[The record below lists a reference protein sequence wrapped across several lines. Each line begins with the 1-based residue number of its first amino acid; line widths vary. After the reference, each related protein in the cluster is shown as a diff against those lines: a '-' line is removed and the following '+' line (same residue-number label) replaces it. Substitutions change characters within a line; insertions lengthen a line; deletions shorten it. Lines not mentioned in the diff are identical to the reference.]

1 MKLWAVA
8 LVGAAIRSPD
18 RSMFSP
24 AGPAAEAI
32 ASLGWWLTAV
42 CLIVA
47 LGSICLFLIALFRGG
62 TARAEDGGRPERL
75 KIFWVALGLLVTVL
89 ILSGFVSASFLTDRK
104 LSRLGAQAAAVDVEI
119 IAHQWWWEI
128 RYLDPTP
135 SAGFVT
141 ANELHLP
148 QGEAV
153 SLRLSSDD
161 VIHSLWIPNLDRKWD
176 IIPGRSQSVEL
187 TTGQAGLWH
196 GRCAE
201 FCGYQHAHMDLTAI
215 VEPREAF
222 DRWRARQV
230 LPAQAADSALG
241 RRGADIF
248 AQSFCG
254 TCHVVRGSD
263 APGYSGTAPDLTHLA
278 SRTTLAAG
286 TLPNRRDTLA
296 AWIADPQHFKPG
308 TKMTVNT
315 LPPADADALVSYLE
329 SLQ

>member
-1 MKLWAVA
+1 MKFWAVA
-8 LVGAAIRSPD
+8 LVGAPARSPD

-32 ASLGWWLTAV
+32 ARLGWWLTAV
-42 CLIVA
+42 CLAVA
-47 LGSICLFLIALFRGG
+47 VVSICLFLMALLRRG
-62 TARAEDGGRPERL
+62 TARGEDGGRKERL
-75 KIFWVALGLLVTVL
+75 KTRWVALGLVVTVL
-89 ILSGFVSASFLTDRK
+89 ILSGFVSASFLTDRT
-104 LSRLGAQAAAVDVEI
+104 LSQLGQQAAAIDVEI

-148 QGEAV
+148 QGEPV

-176 IIPGRSQSVEL
+176 IIPGHPQSVEL
-187 TTGQAGLWH
+187 TARQVGLWH

-201 FCGYQHAHMDLTAI
+201 FCGYQHAHMDFIAI
-215 VEPREAF
+215 VEPRAAF
-222 DRWRARQV
+222 DRWRVRQAV
-230 LPAQAADSALG
+230 AAQAPDSALG
-241 RRGADIF
+241 RRGAAIF

-286 TLPNRRDTLA
+286 ALPNRRDTLA

-315 LPPADADALVSYLE
+315 LSPADASALVSYLE